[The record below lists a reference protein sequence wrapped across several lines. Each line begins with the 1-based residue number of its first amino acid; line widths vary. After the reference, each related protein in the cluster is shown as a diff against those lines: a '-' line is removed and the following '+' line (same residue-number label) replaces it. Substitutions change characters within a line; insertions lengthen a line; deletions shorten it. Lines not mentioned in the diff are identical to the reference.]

1 MRWRRSDPLLR
12 LIAAERLLRE
22 AAAAFRAR
30 VDHDPGDSAQMRAEA
45 RLGARVYQ
53 LALEV
58 WVRSAHTAGIPL
70 SDLGGAPKNNP
81 ELRELWILGG
91 IPSARLSEFIQFV
104 QRRCLTVADN
114 RFNMNPLG
122 PKWEA
127 SS

>member
-12 LIAAERLLRE
+12 SIAAERPCAKRPRP
-22 AAAAFRAR
+22 FGP
-30 VDHDPGDSAQMRAEA
+30 VFDHDRDSSAQMRAEA

-53 LALEV
+53 LALEA

-91 IPSARLSEFIQFV
+91 IPSARLSEFVQFV
-104 QRRCLTVADN
+104 QRRCLHC
-114 RFNMNPLG
+114 R
-122 PKWEA
+122 
-127 SS
+127 